1 MDVVAGD
8 AGAGVV
14 DRSGSADTG
23 QALLGRFHVGSRGSR
38 RAQTRVTHIKGLI
51 FLTYKFVPRS
61 SANPHCQ
68 HLGVGELQ
76 LVVEHARHAR
86 NNHARPLAQ
95 TPAHPVEIL
104 LLMGEEHQTG
114 YRARLAARGGERRIV
129 DHNLQSAVAARP
141 RRRHTHGAH
150 LGGERHRLA
159 DPGLADRTQRNRV
172 GDTERIVGQRIAH
185 GQHAERLERAHTSL
199 VRHHRRDRGAH
210 CNAHSHLFSPFA
222 PTAMTKPRSALGDSG
237 ASEALARDS
246 RGDASDLTGL
256 QALGAHAD
264 ADVLAVDRGANRLQ
278 VRTEGALIADMR
290 MRHGVTGLR
299 SLAAHCATSCHNGLP
314 YYLLASL
321 CSGTSTR
328 TQLHKY
334 IPYIRQTANAAC
346 IIPSHTAIVS
356 RFGHPIAAAS
366 HQPQAPRF
374 ARGRRRIPTKIRKT
388 CVTTPSCPFSP
399 AAQPFA
405 NQPGG

>member
-8 AGAGVV
+8 AGAGVI
-14 DRSGSADTG
+14 DRAGPADTG

-38 RAQTRVTHIKGLI
+38 CTQTRVMRIKGLI
-51 FLTYKFVPRS
+51 FLKYKCVPRS
-61 SANPHCQ
+61 RVHSHRQ
-68 HLGVGELQ
+68 HLRVGELQ
-76 LVVEHARHAR
+76 LVVEHTRRAR
-86 NNHARPLAQ
+86 NHHARPLTQ
-95 TPAHPVEIL
+95 PTAHPVKVL

-114 YRARLAARGGERRIV
+114 HRAGLTTRGGKHRIV
-129 DHNLQSAVAARP
+129 DHNLQSAVATRA
-141 RRRHTHGAH
+141 RRHAHGAH
-150 LGGERHRLA
+150 LGGERHRLS
-159 DPGLADRTQRNRV
+159 DSGLADRTQRHRV
-172 GDTERIVGQRIAH
+172 GDTERIVGQRVAH
-185 GQHAERLERAHTSL
+185 GQHTERLERAHTSL
-199 VRHHRRDRGAH
+199 IRHHRRDRGAH

-222 PTAMTKPRSALGDSG
+222 PTATTKPRSALGDSG

-321 CSGTSTR
+321 CSGTSAR

-374 ARGRRRIPTKIRKT
+374 ARGRRRISTKIHKI

>member
-23 QALLGRFHVGSRGSR
+23 QALLGRFHVGSRGNR
-38 RAQTRVTHIKGLI
+38 FAPARGNGIGGLI
-51 FLTYKFVPRS
+51 FLGCRFASRS
-61 SANPHCQ
+61 SATPRRQ

-76 LVVEHARHAR
+76 LVVEHARSAR
-86 NNHARPLAQ
+86 NNHIRPLAQ
-95 TPAHPVEIL
+95 SSAHPVEIL
-104 LLMGEEHQTG
+104 LLTGEEHQTG
-114 YRARLAARGGERRIV
+114 HGAGLSMRGGERRIV
-129 DHNLQSAVAARP
+129 DHDFQTAVAARP
-141 RRRHTHGAH
+141 RCHAHSAH

-159 DPGLADRTQRNRV
+159 DPGLADRTQRHRV
-172 GDTERIVGQRIAH
+172 GHTERIVRQRITH

-199 VRHHRRDRGAH
+199 IRHHRRDRGAH
-210 CNAHSHLFSPFA
+210 CNAHSHLFSPFT
-222 PTAMTKPRSALGDSG
+222 PTVITKPRGALGDSG
-237 ASEALARDS
+237 ACQALARDS

-321 CSGTSTR
+321 CSGTSAR

-374 ARGRRRIPTKIRKT
+374 ARGRRRIPTKIHKT

>member
-23 QALLGRFHVGSRGSR
+23 QALLGRFHVGSRGNR
-38 RAQTRVTHIKGLI
+38 FAPARGNGIGGLI
-51 FLTYKFVPRS
+51 FLGCRFVSRS

-76 LVVEHARHAR
+76 LVVEHARHAC

-159 DPGLADRTQRNRV
+159 DPGLADRTQRHRV

-185 GQHAERLERAHTSL
+185 GQHAERLERPHTSL
-199 VRHHRRDRGAH
+199 IRHHRRDRGAH

-222 PTAMTKPRSALGDSG
+222 PTATTKPRSALGDSG

-256 QALGAHAD
+256 QALDAHAD

-321 CSGTSTR
+321 CSGTSAR

-374 ARGRRRIPTKIRKT
+374 ARGRRRISTKIHKI